1 MQNYERIIYHSTRS
15 KQSRWEWQTK
25 EISESFNQTLFLYT
39 HKIHEGKEAAIIFFG
54 FFFIITHISSFYPSI
69 RLKFNERL

>member
-1 MQNYERIIYHSTRS
+1 MRGLFTTPPGRS
-15 KQSRWEWQTK
+15 SQDESGKPQ
-25 EISESFNQTLFLYT
+25 ISESFNQTLFLYT